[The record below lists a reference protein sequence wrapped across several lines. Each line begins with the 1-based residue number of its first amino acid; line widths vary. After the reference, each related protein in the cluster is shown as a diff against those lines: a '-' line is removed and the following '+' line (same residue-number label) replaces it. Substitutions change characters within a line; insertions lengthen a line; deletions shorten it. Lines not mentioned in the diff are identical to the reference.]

1 MTTLP
6 DLPPLR
12 RGTARPRTRVL
23 RSWRTP
29 QHRDGL
35 ALVLSSGITSVLGL
49 LFWIL
54 VARLYDPATVGV
66 SAALLS
72 AMTLLGT
79 AAQLNLGNAML
90 RFVPVAGQHTRTLVV
105 ACYAGARLCAMV
117 LSGRRRLVQGAFWL
131 FCYLAMGVAPLA
143 QSVLGRVPTPVVG
156 PRSDTLLATA
166 LILLG
171 MVAFDV
177 GTLLA
182 RNRPSLRGPR
192 RRPARVDRW
201 RLWLLVG
208 FALLASGVLIVQ
220 LGGPAVFF
228 SSRQE
233 ILESLEEAT
242 AGEVDQDVGEAGNA
256 LLRGFGT
263 VPALL
268 ALLVVTRWLVTSRRA
283 RRSPSVLMAMTAL
296 VAVNVIVNNPISNPR
311 YWFLTVLFSLLF
323 TIFPRSP
330 VMYRTALALGILVA
344 LLLFPF
350 ADRYRYTDD
359 TNRPTSSDSLLEPLV
374 TKDYDQV
381 GMFAN
386 HISYADDGHGHTW
399 GRQLSG
405 SALFFV
411 PRAVWEN
418 KPMDS
423 GVLVGEWMG
432 TNNTNLSS
440 PLWAELWLDF
450 GPLGMTAG
458 LFAVGYGAAR
468 ADRRYVTRTLLDT
481 SPGNVFAVV
490 VPLIAGYSF
499 ILLRGSLLQAT
510 GRIVIVGL
518 CLALI
523 TTFRDRPDRRLW

>member
-1 MTTLP
+1 MLDTFGP
-6 DLPPLR
+6 
-12 RGTARPRTRVL
+12 PRTRPL
-23 RSWRTP
+23 P
-29 QHRDGL
+29 PDDGPRR
-35 ALVLSSGITSVLGL
+35 AVLSRATALPLILGVVAVLPL
-49 LFWIL
+49 A
-54 VARLYDPATVGV
+54 V
-66 SAALLS
+66 
-72 AMTLLGT
+72 
-79 AAQLNLGNAML
+79 AAQPGEGVRDATFIL
-90 RFVPVAGQHTRTLVV
+90 QLVV
-105 ACYAGARLCAMV
+105 ACYAGARLCSIV
-117 LSGRRRLVQGAFWL
+117 LAGQRRLVQGAFWL

-156 PRSDTLLATA
+156 PRSDTLLATV
-166 LILLG
+166 LILVG
-171 MVAFDV
+171 MIAFDI
-177 GTLLA
+177 GALLA
-182 RNRPSLRGPR
+182 RNRPAPRGAR
-192 RRPARVDRW
+192 RPPARVDRR
-201 RLWLLVG
+201 RLWLLTG
-208 FALLASGVLIVQ
+208 FALLASLALIAQ
-220 LGGPAVFF
+220 LGGPGVFF

-233 ILESLEEAT
+233 ILESLGAAT

-268 ALLVVTRWLVTSRRA
+268 SLLLLTRWLVTSRRA
-283 RRSPSVLMAMTAL
+283 RRSPAVLAAWTAVL
-296 VAVNVIVNNPISNPR
+296 AVNVVVNNPISNPR
-311 YWFLTVLFSLLF
+311 YWFLTVLFALLF

-330 VMYRTALALGILVA
+330 VMYRTSLALGVLVA
-344 LLLFPF
+344 LLVFPF
-350 ADRYRYTDD
+350 ADKFRYAEDPGQATG
-359 TNRPTSSDSLLEPLV
+359 SGSLLEPLV

-411 PRAVWEN
+411 PRTAWEN
-418 KPMDS
+418 KPVDS
-423 GVLVGEWMG
+423 GMLVGEWMG

-481 SPGNVFAVV
+481 APGNVFAVV

-499 ILLRGSLLQAT
+499 ILLRGSLLQAS
-510 GRIVIVGL
+510 GRIVIAAL
-518 CLALI
+518 CLALV

>member
-1 MTTLP
+1 MPVEIGRL
-6 DLPPLR
+6 
-12 RGTARPRTRVL
+12 GANA
-23 RSWRTP
+23 
-29 QHRDGL
+29 G
-35 ALVLSSGITSVLGL
+35 AGIVAG
-49 LFWIL
+49 
-54 VARLYDPATVGV
+54 ARLGPAQNG
-66 SAALLS
+66 SAGDTAGGALMLDTS
-72 AMTLLGT
+72 GPPRSRLPWVAEAPRRASISRATALPLILGIVAVMPLAV
-79 AAQLNLGNAML
+79 AAQPGEGVRDAT
-90 RFVPVAGQHTRTLVV
+90 FVLQLAV
-105 ACYAGARLCAMV
+105 ACYAGARLCAIV
-117 LSGRRRLVQGAFWL
+117 LAGRRRLVQGAFWL

-177 GTLLA
+177 GALLA
-182 RNRPSLRGPR
+182 RNRPALRGPR
-192 RRPARVDRW
+192 RPPARVDRR
-201 RLWLLVG
+201 RLWLLV
-208 FALLASGVLIVQ
+208 ALAIVGSGLLIVQ

-233 ILESLEEAT
+233 ILESLDEVT
-242 AGEVDQDVGEAGNA
+242 AGQVDQEVGEAGNA

-268 ALLVVTRWLVTSRRA
+268 ALLVLTRWLVTSRRA
-283 RRSPSVLMAMTAL
+283 RRSASVLL
-296 VAVNVIVNNPISNPR
+296 VTGVVLGINVIVNNPISNPR

-323 TIFPRSP
+323 TVFPRSP
-330 VMYRTALALGILVA
+330 VMYRAALATGVLVA
-344 LLLFPF
+344 LLIFPF
-350 ADRYRYTDD
+350 ADRYRYAEDS
-359 TNRPTSSDSLLEPLV
+359 PQQTSSGSLLEPLA

-386 HISYADDGHGHTW
+386 HISYAEDGHGHSW

-405 SALFFV
+405 SVLFFV
-411 PRAVWEN
+411 PRTVWED
-418 KPMDS
+418 KPLDS

-481 SPGNVFAVV
+481 APGNVFAVV
-490 VPLIAGYSF
+490 APLIAGYSF

-510 GRIVIVGL
+510 GRIVIAAL

-523 TTFRDRPDRRLW
+523 TTFRDHPDRRLR